1 MNKKS
6 FIIFIC
12 LVLLGWSTVTAWN
25 VKIIDSS
32 GIDATELKS
41 LVYTV
46 TEGCETDQQKM
57 EALWGF
63 ITRRPFYHWCE
74 AREGREAAEEFG
86 IVYDPIKAFNVYG
99 TVICYQVAD
108 LLANMALEAG
118 IPARTR
124 GFPYKHKVME
134 AFFDSSWHL
143 FDAQYDC
150 QAIYYKPDGK
160 TIASLDEVDSDPQ
173 YYLFE
178 QPHPSNPFFQF
189 EKFGGN
195 CWPWETREWV
205 KKNWY
210 EYFETDQLG
219 HYYPFDQQGHRMIIS
234 LRRGEKLVRY
244 WDNQGK
250 WFCTAELKD
259 RWFRDL
265 TQKWVALGPHD
276 PRNPLNTYAN
286 GRLIYRP
293 DWRSSEDNFFHGLYQ
308 GENYRLESGR
318 IYPAEAE
325 VKAWVSFRVS
335 SPYLLAGHPNR
346 LSVDGDSKDGALF
359 KAVFY
364 RENTESRASIS
375 ISTDEGHNWRAVW
388 RDTQVGKHPVELDL
402 TNFVEGGYSYLLRIE
417 LEASHNE
424 NIWFSD
430 MVLEN
435 SLFYSP
441 VLLPKVSQG
450 ENRFTIEFSEPG
462 GQLCLEPDFSS
473 LEALKPFCH
482 SIDNLQYNDRFTER
496 LTPPLGESGSLVVE
510 VDPVGGSLIR
520 SMTICG
526 SFGIDP
532 KSSIEDSIQIL
543 CAEGFPENWKMV
555 WDSSTKRLEKSWEI
569 GYQEQGR
576 TPLSEHWRFD
586 KSVEVYPSAACEKY
600 YVMFRIKRNTRVSL
614 NNLKV
619 YAYYEP
625 ERPTKL
631 RCQDFTVTHAWTEDG
646 ILRTHTESPTSARH
660 SYTFIAADSLVSNQS
675 VTIEVKNEGAL

>member
-1 MNKKS
+1 MNNKS
-6 FIIFIC
+6 FIAFIC
-12 LVLLGWSTVTAWN
+12 FFLLSWSTVTAWN

-46 TEGCETDQQKM
+46 IEGCETDQQKM

-74 AREGREAAEEFG
+74 AREGREATGEFG

-108 LLANMALEAG
+108 LLANMAIEAG

-160 TIASLDEVDSDPQ
+160 TIASLNEVDSDPQ

-178 QPHPSNPFFQF
+178 QPHPSDPFFQF

-219 HYYPFDQQGHRMIIS
+219 HYYPFDQQGHRIIIS

-244 WDNQGK
+244 WDNHGK
-250 WFCTAELKD
+250 WFCTPELKN
-259 RWFRDL
+259 RWSRDL

-293 DWRSSEDNFFHGLYQ
+293 DWRSSEDNFFDGLYQ

-318 IYPAEAE
+318 IYPAEAGA
-325 VKAWVSFRVS
+325 KAQVCFRVS

-346 LSVDGDSKDGALF
+346 LSVNEDSKDGALF

-364 RENTESRASIS
+364 REDTESRACVRV
-375 ISTDEGHNWRAVW
+375 STDEGRNWHTVW
-388 RDTQVGKHPVELDL
+388 QDTQVGKHLVEVDL
-402 TNFVEGGYSYLLRIE
+402 TNFVEGGYSYLLQVE
-417 LEASHNE
+417 LGASHGKE
-424 NIWFSD
+424 VWFSD
-430 MVLEN
+430 MELEN

-441 VLLPKVSQG
+441 VLLPAISKG
-450 ENRFTIEFSEPG
+450 ENHFTIELSEPSQ
-462 GQLCLEPDFSS
+462 QLCLEPDFTS
-473 LEALKPFCH
+473 LEALKPFCY
-482 SIDNLQYNDRFTER
+482 SIDNLQYNNKFTER
-496 LTPPLGESGSLVVE
+496 LIPPLGGSGSLVLE
-510 VDPVGGSLIR
+510 VDPVGGSLIHL
-520 SMTICG
+520 MTVYG

-532 KSSIEDSIQIL
+532 QASSEDSIQIL
-543 CAEGFPENWKMV
+543 YAVGSPENWKIV
-555 WDSSTKRLEKSWEI
+555 WECSTKALEKSWEI
-569 GYQEQGR
+569 GYSEPDR
-576 TPLSEHWRFD
+576 TPLAEHWRFD
-586 KSVEVYPSAACEKY
+586 KSVEVHPPVPCEKI
-600 YVMFRIKRNTRVSL
+600 YVMFRIKRNARVSL

-619 YAYYEP
+619 YAYYKP
-625 ERPTKL
+625 ERPTNPQF
-631 RCQDFTVTHAWTEDG
+631 QDFVITHSWTEDG
-646 ILRTHTESPTSARH
+646 VLRTHTESPASTRH
-660 SYTFIAADSLVSNQS
+660 SYTVIAADSLVANESIA
-675 VTIEVKNEGAL
+675 IEMKNKDAL